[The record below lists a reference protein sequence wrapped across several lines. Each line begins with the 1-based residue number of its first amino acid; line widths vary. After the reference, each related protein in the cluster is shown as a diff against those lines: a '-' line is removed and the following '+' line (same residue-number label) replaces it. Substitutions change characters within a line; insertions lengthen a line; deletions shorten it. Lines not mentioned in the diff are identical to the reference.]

1 MDFCSIASGSSGHCT
16 YPGTDQTALLVDA
29 GVSARQIEKG
39 LKSIDR
45 AATDIDGILVTH
57 EHSDHIKGLG
67 VLSRRYGIPI
77 YGTKGTLNAIANC
90 SSLGTIDA
98 GLYREI
104 HVDEDFQVGDVTVHP
119 FEIPHDAAQP
129 SAYRISHE
137 ETSVAVV
144 TDLGVFSD
152 YIIENMKDL
161 DAVLLEANHDIRM
174 LQAGPYPYY
183 LKQRILGTHGHLSNE
198 NAGRLLCRVLH
209 DNLKHIFLGHLS
221 KENNYDALAYET
233 VCMEVTMGEN
243 PYKASDFQI
252 RVAERSEVS
261 QLVTV

>member
-1 MDFCSIASGSSGHCT
+1 MDFCSIASGSSGNCT
-16 YPGTDQTALLVDA
+16 YAGTDKTAILVDA
-29 GVSARQIEKG
+29 GISARQIEKSLG
-39 LKSIDR
+39 TIDR
-45 AATDIDGILVTH
+45 AVSEISGILVTH

-77 YGTKGTLNAIANC
+77 YGTKGTLTAIANC
-90 SSLGTIDA
+90 GSLGRIDSE
-98 GLYREI
+98 LFHEI
-104 HVDEDFQVGDVTVHP
+104 HVDQDFQIGDITVHP
-119 FEIPHDAAQP
+119 FEIPHDAAAP
-129 SAYRISHE
+129 SAYRLSHE
-137 ETSVAVV
+137 KTAVAVV

-152 YIIENMKDL
+152 YIVENMKGL

-198 NAGRLLCRVLH
+198 NAGRLLCRILH
-209 DNLKHIFLGHLS
+209 DNLKQVFLGHLS

-243 PYKASDFQI
+243 PYKASDFHI
-252 RVAERSEVS
+252 HVADRSEIS

>member
-1 MDFCSIASGSSGHCT
+1 MDFCSIASGSSGNCT
-16 YPGTDQTALLVDA
+16 YAGTEHTALLVDA
-29 GVSARQIEKG
+29 GISARQIEKG
-39 LKSIDR
+39 LQRIDR
-45 AATDIDGILVTH
+45 TAADMDGILVTH

-77 YGTKGTLNAIANC
+77 YGTRGTLRAIANC
-90 SSLGTIDA
+90 TGLGQIDE
-98 GLYREI
+98 GLYHEI
-104 HVDEDFQVGDVTVHP
+104 YVDQDFQVGDVTVHP

-129 SAYRISHE
+129 SAYRLTHE
-137 ETSVAVV
+137 DHSVAVA

-152 YIIENMKDL
+152 YIVENMKNL

-198 NAGRLLCRVLH
+198 NAGRLLCRILH

-221 KENNYDALAYET
+221 RENNYDALAYET

-243 PYKASDFQI
+243 PYKASDFHI
-252 RVAERSEVS
+252 RVADRSEGT

>member
-1 MDFCSIASGSSGHCT
+1 MDFCSIASGSSGNCT
-16 YPGTDQTALLVDA
+16 YTGTDHTALLVDA

-174 LQAGPYPYY
+174 LQAVPVP
-183 LKQRILGTHGHLSNE
+183 
-198 NAGRLLCRVLH
+198 LL
-209 DNLKHIFLGHLS
+209 F
-221 KENNYDALAYET
+221 
-233 VCMEVTMGEN
+233 
-243 PYKASDFQI
+243 KATDSRHTRTPFQ
-252 RVAERSEVS
+252 
-261 QLVTV
+261 

>member
-1 MDFCSIASGSSGHCT
+1 MDFCSIASGSSGNCT
-16 YPGTDQTALLVDA
+16 YTGTDHTALLVDA

-45 AATDIDGILVTH
+45 TATDIDGILVTH

-67 VLSRRYGIPI
+67 VPSRRYGIPI

-152 YIIENMKDL
+152 YIIENMKGL

>member
-1 MDFCSIASGSSGHCT
+1 M
-16 YPGTDQTALLVDA
+16 
-29 GVSARQIEKG
+29 
-39 LKSIDR
+39 
-45 AATDIDGILVTH
+45 
-57 EHSDHIKGLG
+57 
-67 VLSRRYGIPI
+67 
-77 YGTKGTLNAIANC
+77 NAIANC

-152 YIIENMKDL
+152 YIIENMKGL

-252 RVAERSEVS
+252 CVAERSEIS

>member
-1 MDFCSIASGSSGHCT
+1 MDFCSIASGSSGNCT
-16 YPGTDQTALLVDA
+16 YTGTDHTALLVDA

-45 AATDIDGILVTH
+45 TATDIDGILVTH
-57 EHSDHIKGLG
+57 EHSDHIRGLG

-90 SSLGTIDA
+90 SSLGSIDA

-152 YIIENMKDL
+152 YIIENMKGL

-252 RVAERSEVS
+252 CVAERSEVS

>member
-1 MDFCSIASGSSGHCT
+1 MDFCSIASGSSGNCT
-16 YPGTDQTALLVDA
+16 YTGTDHTALLVDA
-29 GVSARQIEKG
+29 GISARQIEKG

-57 EHSDHIKGLG
+57 EHSDHIRGLG
-67 VLSRRYGIPI
+67 VLARRYGIPI

-90 SSLGTIDA
+90 SSLGKIDA
-98 GLYREI
+98 GLYREV
-104 HVDEDFQVGDVTVHP
+104 HADEDFQVGDVTVHP

-129 SAYRISHE
+129 TAYRLSHE
-137 ETSVAVV
+137 EASVAVV

-152 YIIENMKDL
+152 YIIENMKGL

-198 NAGRLLCRVLH
+198 
-209 DNLKHIFLGHLS
+209 
-221 KENNYDALAYET
+221 T
-233 VCMEVTMGEN
+233 VCTEVTMGEN

-252 RVAERSEVS
+252 RVAERSEAS
-261 QLVTV
+261 LLVTV

>member
-1 MDFCSIASGSSGHCT
+1 M
-16 YPGTDQTALLVDA
+16 
-29 GVSARQIEKG
+29 
-39 LKSIDR
+39 
-45 AATDIDGILVTH
+45 
-57 EHSDHIKGLG
+57 
-67 VLSRRYGIPI
+67 
-77 YGTKGTLNAIANC
+77 
-90 SSLGTIDA
+90 
-98 GLYREI
+98 
-104 HVDEDFQVGDVTVHP
+104 
-119 FEIPHDAAQP
+119 
-129 SAYRISHE
+129 
-137 ETSVAVV
+137 V

>member
-1 MDFCSIASGSSGHCT
+1 MD
-16 YPGTDQTALLVDA
+16 Q
-29 GVSARQIEKG
+29 
-39 LKSIDR
+39 
-45 AATDIDGILVTH
+45 
-57 EHSDHIKGLG
+57 
-67 VLSRRYGIPI
+67 
-77 YGTKGTLNAIANC
+77 
-90 SSLGTIDA
+90 
-98 GLYREI
+98 
-104 HVDEDFQVGDVTVHP
+104 DFRVGDVTIHP

-129 SAYRISHE
+129 SAYRLSHE
-137 ETSVAVV
+137 DTSVAVV

-152 YIIENMKDL
+152 YIIENMKGL

-198 NAGRLLCRVLH
+198 NAGRLLCRILH

-233 VCMEVTMGEN
+233 VCSEVTMGEN
-243 PYKASDFQI
+243 PYKASDFHI
-252 RVAERSEVS
+252 RVADRSEIS

>member
-1 MDFCSIASGSSGHCT
+1 MDFCSIASGSSGNCT
-16 YPGTDQTALLVDA
+16 YTGTDHTALLVDA

-45 AATDIDGILVTH
+45 TATDIDGILVTH

-90 SSLGTIDA
+90 SSLGSIDA

-152 YIIENMKDL
+152 YIIENMKGL

-252 RVAERSEVS
+252 CVAERSEIS

>member
-1 MDFCSIASGSSGHCT
+1 MDFCSIASGSSGNCT
-16 YPGTDQTALLVDA
+16 YTGTDETALLVDA
-29 GVSARQIEKG
+29 GISARQIEKG
-39 LKSIDR
+39 LHSIDR
-45 AATDIDGILVTH
+45 TAEDIDGILVTH
-57 EHSDHIKGLG
+57 EHSDHVRGLG

-77 YGTKGTLNAIANC
+77 YGTRGTLKAIANC
-90 SSLGTIDA
+90 SSLGQIDA

-104 HVDEDFQVGDVTVHP
+104 RVDQDFRVGDVTVHP

-129 SAYRISHE
+129 SAYRLSHE
-137 ETSVAVV
+137 DTSVAVV

-152 YIIENMKDL
+152 YIIENMKGL

-198 NAGRLLCRVLH
+198 NAGRLLCRILH

-243 PYKASDFQI
+243 PYKASDFHI

>member
-1 MDFCSIASGSSGHCT
+1 MDFCSIASGSSGNCT
-16 YPGTDQTALLVDA
+16 YTGTDHTALLVDA

-45 AATDIDGILVTH
+45 TATDIDGILVTH

-152 YIIENMKDL
+152 YIIENMKGL

-183 LKQRILGTHGHLSNE
+183 LKQRILGTHGHLYNE

-252 RVAERSEVS
+252 CVAERSEVS

>member
-1 MDFCSIASGSSGHCT
+1 MDFCSIASGSSGNCT
-16 YPGTDQTALLVDA
+16 YTGTDHTALLVDA

-77 YGTKGTLNAIANC
+77 YGSKGTLNAIANC

>member
-1 MDFCSIASGSSGHCT
+1 MDFCSIASGSSGNCT
-16 YPGTDQTALLVDA
+16 YTGTDHTALLVDA
-29 GVSARQIEKG
+29 GVSVRQIEKG

-161 DAVLLEANHDIRM
+161 DAVLLEANHDSRM

-252 RVAERSEVS
+252 RVAERNEVS

>member
-1 MDFCSIASGSSGHCT
+1 MDFCSIASGSSGNCT
-16 YPGTDQTALLVDA
+16 YTGTDHTALLVDA

-45 AATDIDGILVTH
+45 TATDIDGILVTH
-57 EHSDHIKGLG
+57 EHSDHIRGLG

-152 YIIENMKDL
+152 YIIENMKGL

-243 PYKASDFQI
+243 PYKASDFHI